1 MGGGGWAGWEGWRR
15 RVGER
20 RGGGEGSGACK
31 IIVKDVVIVWRWGGG
46 RGDESFSWGGG
57 RLEGE
62 DTKMGKER

>member
-1 MGGGGWAGWEGWRR
+1 MGWVGGMEEEGGGEK
-15 RVGER
+15 
-20 RGGGEGSGACK
+20 GGGEGSGACK

-57 RLEGE
+57 GRLEGE

>member
-1 MGGGGWAGWEGWRR
+1 M
-15 RVGER
+15 GER

-57 RLEGE
+57 KEVRRGGYENGQREINRGE
-62 DTKMGKER
+62 RQQS